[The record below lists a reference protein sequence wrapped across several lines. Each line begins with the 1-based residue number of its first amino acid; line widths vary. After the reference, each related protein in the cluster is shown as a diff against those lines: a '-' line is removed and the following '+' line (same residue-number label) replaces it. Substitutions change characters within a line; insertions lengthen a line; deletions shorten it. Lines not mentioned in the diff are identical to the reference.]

1 MVLQPGTAVAPIVLH
16 YPCRLDNDGSEL
28 SVLRKPLVL
37 LLATAVLILLLGL
50 RGSEPSATSYWL
62 TRDAAPHVVGGIPW
76 MVQNLAEKL
85 QRDSGQGPAT
95 PESVLL
101 YFDLVGRYNGECR
114 SDWETPGAQDSRPDS
129 ACTSLRSDLDAQ
141 GPAVERLIQQQ
152 TSLALQ
158 EQGLGGGPWPPGGAF
173 PPVLFTLRPPP
184 TLLVVSPR
192 NRIEMVGRVLLD
204 PELTLSQAEALEAEV
219 SRHNLS
225 AMVTRIGGLGV
236 YPSVVPE
243 SADLQWVLRTVAHEW
258 AHQFFALRPLGWRY
272 ACGIEGDRR
281 MVALNETAA
290 EIIGREVGNLVYRQA
305 YGGTPSEQ
313 PELTPSE
320 IRFREQ
326 MRELRSQVDE
336 LLQQGRV
343 EDAEH
348 LMESRRQELNSEG
361 FRLRVLN
368 QAYFAF
374 HGNYAEDPYL
384 GGAEGQEI
392 SSRMHTLRENS
403 GSLGAFAWAI
413 SSVGSYEGFLRLSD

>member
-1 MVLQPGTAVAPIVLH
+1 M
-16 YPCRLDNDGSEL
+16 
-28 SVLRKPLVL
+28 LRKPLVL

-62 TRDAAPHVVGGIPW
+62 TRDAAASHVVGGIPW
-76 MVQNLAEKL
+76 MVQNLVEKL
-85 QRDSGQGPAT
+85 HKDSGQGSAT
-95 PESVLL
+95 PESALL
-101 YFDLVGRYNGECR
+101 YLDLVGRYNGECR
-114 SDWETPGAQDSRPDS
+114 SDWETPGAEAEDPCPDS

-141 GPAVERLIQQQ
+141 GPAVERLIQHQ

-158 EQGLGGGPWPPGGAF
+158 EQGLGGGLWPPGGAF
-173 PPVLFTLRPPP
+173 PPVLFTFRPPP

-192 NRIEMVGRVLLD
+192 NRIEMVGRVLLA
-204 PELTLSQAEALEAEV
+204 PELTLSQAEALETEV
-219 SRHNLS
+219 SMHDLS

-236 YPSVVPE
+236 YPCVLPE

-320 IRFREQ
+320 IRFRGQ
-326 MRELRSQVDE
+326 MRELRSRVDE

-361 FRLRVLN
+361 FRVRVLN

-384 GGAEGQEI
+384 AGAEGQEI

-403 GSLGAFAWAI
+403 GSLGTFAWTI
-413 SSVGSYEGFLRLSD
+413 SSVGSYEGFLQLTD